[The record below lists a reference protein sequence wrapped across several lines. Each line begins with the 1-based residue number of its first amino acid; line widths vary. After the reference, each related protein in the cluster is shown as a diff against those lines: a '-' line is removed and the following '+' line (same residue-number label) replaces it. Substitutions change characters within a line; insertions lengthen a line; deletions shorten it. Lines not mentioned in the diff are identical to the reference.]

1 MFAST
6 VADNHLHFTWLQL
19 KGAASA
25 TMYWKSSSRKR
36 SQPLTVA
43 GTIAVPSKK
52 LASATSAAKLGATRY
67 WKSSSKI
74 RWQPLTVADTLPGTV
89 EATHPPAKLGAT
101 HPP

>member
-25 TMYWKSSSRKR
+25 TMYWKSSSRTR

-43 GTIAVPSKK
+43 GTTAGYTY
-52 LASATSAAKLGATRY
+52 LHNYTYTCTCLHNYTY
-67 WKSSSKI
+67 
-74 RWQPLTVADTLPGTV
+74 T
-89 EATHPPAKLGAT
+89 
-101 HPP
+101 